1 MILIDKWLK
10 FRHGAINK
18 ANQLRLVNKNM
29 TIISINCAGG
39 FLYRWLGLEFKSPFP
54 EYSSAFFVKNYEDV
68 KNGKVNTIWRTQ
80 NVLTGKRY
88 IDQFDYV
95 AFFNKTEATS

>member
-1 MILIDKWLK
+1 MLTNGGGDEQILERFERLP
-10 FRHGAINK
+10 FQNK
-18 ANQLRLVNKNM
+18 VVFVNK
-29 TIISINCAGG
+29 
-39 FLYRWLGLEFKSPFP
+39 PFP